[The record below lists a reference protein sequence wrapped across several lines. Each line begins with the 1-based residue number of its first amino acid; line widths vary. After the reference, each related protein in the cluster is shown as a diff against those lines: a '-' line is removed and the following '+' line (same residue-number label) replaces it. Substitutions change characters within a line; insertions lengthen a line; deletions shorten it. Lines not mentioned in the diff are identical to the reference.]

1 MLRASVKRDQFSV
14 SPYGVV
20 HKPTDATF
28 TPDPGNLYSG
38 IIRVGHLG
46 RSHPNDGGF
55 KPDDVCRL
63 MNQFWIEYVAAHPK
77 TISPDCQGGEPES
90 VSSAG

>member
-1 MLRASVKRDQFSV
+1 MFMADRHADWLAQEAPEEKSDDHTPAS
-14 SPYGVV
+14 
-20 HKPTDATF
+20 ATY
-28 TPDPGNLYSG
+28 LYSG

-55 KPDDVCRL
+55 RPDDVCRL
-63 MNQFWIEYVAAHPK
+63 MNQLWIEYVAAHPK